1 MAWRAPLPPPNVL
14 AKYNEA
20 FPGCAERIVTAAETQ
35 AQHRQHLETITVE
48 GDVRSQTRG
57 QWMAF
62 ILALVILLGGFLLI
76 YLNKDV
82 LGTVFIGSD
91 IAATVG
97 IFIYG
102 KRDQRQQLRR
112 KAEAV
117 MPRSDQAHEE

>member
-1 MAWRAPLPPPNVL
+1 MAWSAPLPPPDVL
-14 AKYNEA
+14 ARYNEA
-20 FPGCAERIVTAAETQ
+20 FPGCAERIVNAADTQ
-35 AQHRQHLETITVE
+35 AKHRQHLESITIE
-48 GDVRSQTRG
+48 GNVRSQTRG

-76 YLNKDV
+76 YLNKDI

-102 KRDQRQQLRR
+102 KRDQRHQLRR

-117 MPRSDQAHEE
+117 RPHGEQSEKE

>member
-1 MAWRAPLPPPNVL
+1 MAWKAPLPPPHVL

-20 FPGCAERIVTAAETQ
+20 FPGCAERIVNAAETQ

-48 GDVRSQTRG
+48 GNVRSQSRG

-91 IAATVG
+91 IATTVG

-102 KRDQRQQLRR
+102 KRDQKQQLRR

-117 MPRSDQAHEE
+117 TPHSEQSSEK

>member
-1 MAWRAPLPPPNVL
+1 MTWSAPLPPPDVL

-20 FPGCAERIVTAAETQ
+20 FPGCAERIVNAADTQ
-35 AQHRQHLETITVE
+35 AKHRQHLETITIE
-48 GDVRSQTRG
+48 GNVRSQTRG

-76 YLNKDV
+76 YLNKDI

-91 IAATVG
+91 IAATIG

-112 KAEAV
+112 KADAV
-117 MPRSDQAHEE
+117 KPPREGADQK